1 MKHTRRQLNNK
12 NKSTMSKSKLE
23 ELKAIYDFLDSINQD
38 MLEEE
43 RQCKAEL
50 EERTRLNLHGDAA
63 LEHYNAWMQR
73 AHLEHLMI
81 H

>member
-1 MKHTRRQLNNK
+1 
-12 NKSTMSKSKLE
+12 MSKSKLE
-23 ELKAIYDFLDSINQD
+23 ELKAIYDRLEIINRN

-63 LEHYNAWMQR
+63 LEHYNTWMKR
-73 AHLEHLMI
+73 AHMEHLMI